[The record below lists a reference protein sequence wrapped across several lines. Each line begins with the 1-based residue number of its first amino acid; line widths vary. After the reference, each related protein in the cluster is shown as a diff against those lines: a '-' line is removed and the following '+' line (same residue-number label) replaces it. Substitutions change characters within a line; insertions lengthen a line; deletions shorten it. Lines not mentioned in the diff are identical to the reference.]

1 MQGNKF
7 NNIIRVVSSIF
18 KETQKLKNNIKNSY
32 NKPTDPILHSY
43 EPHPHN
49 NFKTNKRSKSQ
60 GNIKPQAISNF
71 MESSYSVFFNYDKD
85 KINYN
90 LSSEMTKNKRSKKKF
105 FEKKNDSNIKSISL
119 ILEKE
124 NHSRSQKKIISLKS
138 TNILLNQFQKSNKE
152 KIINKNGIVNISKKH
167 FVIS

>member
-1 MQGNKF
+1 
-7 NNIIRVVSSIF
+7 
-18 KETQKLKNNIKNSY
+18 LKDNIKNSY

-43 EPHPHN
+43 EPHAHN

-60 GNIKPQAISNF
+60 ENLKPQTKYNF

-90 LSSEMTKNKRSKKKF
+90 LCSEMTKNKRSKKKI
-105 FEKKNDSNIKSISL
+105 FEKKNHSNFNSISL
-119 ILEKE
+119 ILNQENQ
-124 NHSRSQKKIISLKS
+124 NHSRSQKKFISLKS
-138 TNILLNQFQKSNKE
+138 TNMLLNQSQKSNKE

-167 FVIS
+167 FVIN